1 VPQIRLEPHNITI
14 QASEGSTVLDA
25 ARAQGLFWPSTCGGQ
40 GRCTSCTM
48 RVVAGHAN
56 LSPMSSK
63 ERAQLA
69 SLAGRK
75 KTDTLRLACQAQVLG
90 DVTVFKAVVIY

>member
-1 VPQIRLEPHNITI
+1 
-14 QASEGSTVLDA
+14 
-25 ARAQGLFWPSTCGGQ
+25 
-40 GRCTSCTM
+40 M